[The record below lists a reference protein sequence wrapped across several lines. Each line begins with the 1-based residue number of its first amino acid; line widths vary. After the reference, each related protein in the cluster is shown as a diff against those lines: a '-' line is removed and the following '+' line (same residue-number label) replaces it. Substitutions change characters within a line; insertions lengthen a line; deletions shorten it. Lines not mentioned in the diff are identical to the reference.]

1 MVNISNKTL
10 AYILS
15 LTIVIS
21 LVSTVSVLHKLDS
34 SGQGLTGRAQSD
46 QGNVSLVVQSTLS
59 ILLLNDTINF
69 GTGYVN
75 DSCVAGANN
84 ATLYAGATY
93 NDTENHDC
101 WTASETPTCIHLEN
115 DGNRN
120 LSVTVRGPTPVAFFN
135 NTGQRPTEL
144 MFRARNYQ
152 GTACPA
158 SATLQS
164 SFINFT
170 GGWDTVCTDFQNTPS
185 NNDEIAI
192 DVKVIIPAKIEPG
205 TYENAT
211 IEFTGNQV

>member
-1 MVNISNKTL
+1 MDDISNRTL
-10 AYILS
+10 AFILIAAIIIS
-15 LTIVIS
+15 LTT
-21 LVSTVSVLHKLDS
+21 TVGVLNNINKYS
-34 SGQGLTGRAQSD
+34 INPTGRAQSD

-101 WTASETPTCIHLEN
+101 WTASNTPTSIHLEN

-120 LSVTVRGPTPVAFFN
+120 LSVTVKGPTPIAFFN

-164 SFINFT
+164 SFTNFT
-170 GGWDTVCTDFQNTPS
+170 GGLDNVCTDFQYTPS